1 MRMMRRGDCENS
13 HENHRQWDE
22 ANDCIGLGLS
32 SARGLKKAGKG
43 CDEHGR
49 SLEGTVQGT
58 LWQQR
63 GGSNRDQHH
72 TQRQGSNYKRGRG
85 RGVAIIII
93 SLTQVDAARTTQAAN
108 ESLGILPS
116 TLQTAI
122 FAVVRESTGRQSHS
136 ANTESTQRQTHSN
149 SAWCTDR
156 VRVIAV
162 RAAGQLAVPP
172 LSKVPSSLLVSS
184 VG

>member
-1 MRMMRRGDCENS
+1 MVRMMRMMRRGDCENS

-85 RGVAIIII
+85 RGRGVAIIII

-122 FAVVRESTGRQSHS
+122 FAWLGRAQGDR
-136 ANTESTQRQTHSN
+136 ATRQTQSQHRGRLTATVLGALIES
-149 SAWCTDR
+149 
-156 VRVIAV
+156 
-162 RAAGQLAVPP
+162 GLLPLELLASWQCL
-172 LSKVPSSLLVSS
+172 LSL
-184 VG
+184 